1 MDLKDLYRDVILD
14 HNKRPRNF
22 GRLDPC
28 DTAADGNNPLCG
40 DRLTVTL
47 RLQGDRIDDIR
58 FEGRGC
64 AISTASAS
72 LMTEAV
78 KGLDQAAVQSL
89 HARVHDALTA
99 SIDAPP
105 PEDLGKL
112 AALAGVREFPA
123 RVKCASLSW
132 HTLAAALAHHAHQTD
147 QPEQPEQAG
156 RAADAPPAAVAVST
170 E

>member
-22 GRLDPC
+22 GALDPA
-28 DTAADGNNPLCG
+28 DARADGHNPLCG
-40 DRLTVTL
+40 DRLTVSL
-47 RLQGDRIDDIR
+47 RMAGDRIEDIR
-58 FEGRGC
+58 FEGKGC

-78 KGLDQAAVQSL
+78 KGKSVAEVSALRDTVQ
-89 HARVHDALTA
+89 HALTQH
-99 SIDAPP
+99 DYDVPP
-105 PEDLGKL
+105 SLGKL

-123 RVKCASLSW
+123 RVKCATLCW
-132 HTLAAALAHHAHQTD
+132 HTLDAALGQGGAT
-147 QPEQPEQAG
+147 
-156 RAADAPPAAVAVST
+156 VST